1 MTTHGDNKQPL
12 SQAGQTSSS
21 TLFKKKH
28 GLNTDCRS
36 GQSGPE
42 SSTAIIIIIGLLKKT
57 MSQVRNCAGAHTTP
71 HLFFTSRSDKNLNA
85 PYSRTVRR
93 LIAILANK
101 LCHKIEQQPA
111 TRHQHERLSHAARGD
126 RQKAGEVFDMLRFA
140 AAQSGHYN
148 KCRALNS

>member
-28 GLNTDCRS
+28 GQNTDSRS

-71 HLFFTSRSDKNLNA
+71 HLFFYKSFRQESQCSIQQNSKEDSLLSWPTSYVIKLSSNQPPDTNTKG
-85 PYSRTVRR
+85 SRTQREVTDRKQVKC
-93 LIAILANK
+93 LICSGLPPLNPDI
-101 LCHKIEQQPA
+101 
-111 TRHQHERLSHAARGD
+111 TTSAA
-126 RQKAGEVFDMLRFA
+126 L
-140 AAQSGHYN
+140 
-148 KCRALNS
+148 